1 MAIES
6 VATDVAITWLAAVGC
21 GYFLWQLRAR
31 DDRHAHKALAFL
43 VGVMAALLLVRGFAW
58 WLEPPWLNRIV
69 QVVASLLPLAST
81 LFCEQ
86 VLRRHH
92 PLWLKWL
99 ALATTVVFVLVNL
112 FGFGVDPVVWLFAFM
127 ACFAVV
133 IAANG
138 AYLLTAGRD
147 QLGAGEIRLARTLVL
162 VSLLSV
168 PLLLSDF
175 RTLHQ
180 QVPVRLGGLA
190 ALLFVH
196 VMLSAGAQQITQLP
210 WRLLGWLLAAAVL
223 AGVFAVVGGGDR
235 SAMIEHFWR
244 FLPVAYAW
252 LLLAAIVVLGRGM
265 AASNRIN
272 DFLRW
277 LGRAPIT
284 SLADLLA
291 ALRDYPP
298 TQDHL
303 ALSGQDLSGYDL
315 DRLWSALAGADDAPV
330 SIAWAR
336 SRASGGDVDERDA
349 AEQWLDLLERHQ
361 MTHAL
366 PVSRQQPLIVLL
378 NLPVTAS
385 GSVAELRAGVILR
398 LARAVAGAAA

>member
-6 VATDVAITWLAAVGC
+6 VATDVAITWLGAAGC
-21 GYFLWQLRAR
+21 GYFLWLLRRR

-43 VGVMAALLLVRGFAW
+43 VGVLAALLLVRGFAW
-58 WLEPPWLNRIV
+58 WLEPPWLIRAV
-69 QVVASLLPLAST
+69 QVIASLLPLAST

-92 PLWLKWL
+92 PLWLKGL
-99 ALATTVVFVLVNL
+99 ALATTVLFVFANL
-112 FGFGVDPVVWLFAFM
+112 FGFGMTPTTLLYAFM

-133 IAANG
+133 VAANG
-138 AYLLTAGRD
+138 VLLLVAGRD
-147 QLGAGEIRLARTLVL
+147 QLGAGEVRLARTLVL
-162 VSLLSV
+162 VALLSV

-175 RTLHQ
+175 RTLHGQ
-180 QVPVRLGGLA
+180 TPVRMGALA

-196 VMLSAGAQQITQLP
+196 VMLGAAAQQMSRLP
-210 WRLLGWLLAAAVL
+210 WRLLGWLLAAAAL
-223 AGVFAVVGGGDR
+223 AGLFAITAGGEREAVVER
-235 SAMIEHFWR
+235 FWR
-244 FLPVAYAW
+244 FMPIAYAW
-252 LLLAAIVVLGRGM
+252 LLLAAIIVLGRVLAVG
-265 AASNRIN
+265 NRIN

-277 LGRAPIT
+277 LGKAPTT
-284 SLADLLA
+284 SLDDLLGS
-291 ALRDYPP
+291 LRAYPP

-303 ALSGQDLSGYDL
+303 ALHSEDLRDYDL
-315 DRLWSALAGADDAPV
+315 PGLWAVLDGETPV

-336 SRASGGDVDERDA
+336 ARVGDGAEHQRDA

-366 PVSRQQPLIVLL
+366 PVSLERPLVLLL
-378 NLPVTAS
+378 NLPVAAS

-398 LARAVAGAAA
+398 LSRALAGAKA

>member
-6 VATDVAITWLAAVGC
+6 VATDVAITWLGAVGC
-21 GYFLWQLRAR
+21 GYFLWQLRAH

-43 VGVMAALLLVRGFAW
+43 VAVLAALLLVRGFAW
-58 WLEPPWLNRIV
+58 WLEPPWLNRLV
-69 QVVASLLPLAST
+69 QVIASLLPLAST

-86 VLRRHH
+86 ALRRHH

-99 ALATTVVFVLVNL
+99 ALATTGVFVLGNL
-112 FGFGVDPVVWLFAFM
+112 FGFGIDPVIWLFAFM

-133 IAANG
+133 VAANG

-147 QLGAGEIRLARTLVL
+147 QLGAGEVRLARTLVL

-180 QVPVRLGGLA
+180 QVPIRLGALA

-196 VMLSAGAQQITQLP
+196 VMLSAGAQQIERLP
-210 WRLLGWLLAAAVL
+210 GRLLGWLLAAAAL
-223 AGVFAVVGGGDR
+223 AGLFAVVAGGDR
-235 SAMIEHFWR
+235 AAMIEHFWR

-252 LLLAAIVVLGRGM
+252 LLLAAIMVLGRAM
-265 AASNRIN
+265 AAGHRLNE
-272 DFLRW
+272 FLRW
-277 LGRAPIT
+277 LGRAPT
-284 SLADLLA
+284 SSLPELLS

-298 TQDHL
+298 TQDHQV
-303 ALSGQDLSGYDL
+303 LSGDDLAGYDL
-315 DRLWSALAGADDAPV
+315 GRLWSALAAADDAPV
-330 SIAWAR
+330 SITWAR
-336 SRASGGDVDERDA
+336 ARAGDNDAEQRDA

-366 PVSRQQPLIVLL
+366 PVSREQPLIVLL

-398 LARAVAGAAA
+398 LARALAGSRA